1 MNKDKTL
8 DDVFREARLAL
19 QYLDEKEKEITDNE
33 GQKLICECRKQLG
46 QITGTNAP
54 Q

>member
-8 DDVFREARLAL
+8 DDVLREARLAL
-19 QYLDEKEKEITDNE
+19 QYLDEKEITDNE
-33 GQKLICECRKQLG
+33 RRRLICECRKQLG
-46 QITGTNAP
+46 QIIGTNVP